1 MRLLSR
7 PGFYVIVLL
16 IAALLLLTLWM
27 SWKLDTLPKRKSKQE
42 AAPVAVPYPP

>member
-7 PGFYVIVLL
+7 PGFYLISLL
-16 IAALLLLTLWM
+16 IAVLLLLTGWM
-27 SWKLDTLPKRKSKQE
+27 QWKLDTLPKLKSKQE